1 MKNGTVPAVL
11 PAPFVA
17 TRVEKRGDL
26 MGTRIQSGEVRALE
40 RIAPKAAQR
49 KIARD
54 GGAAVLPSN
63 DVVDLERKSS

>member
-1 MKNGTVPAVL
+1 
-11 PAPFVA
+11 
-17 TRVEKRGDL
+17 